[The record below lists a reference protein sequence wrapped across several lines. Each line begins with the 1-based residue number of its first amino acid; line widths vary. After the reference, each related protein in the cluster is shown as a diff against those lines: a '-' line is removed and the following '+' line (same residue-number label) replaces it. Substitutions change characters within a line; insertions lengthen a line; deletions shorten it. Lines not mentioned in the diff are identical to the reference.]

1 MNLLSQAMPLLII
14 LILFITLASVLIE
27 NFKSHKGKNFLI
39 SYNRY
44 KNGNSVLYIQSE
56 RFNLNKKIYFKKRK
70 ENKEKYIN
78 IKF

>member
-1 MNLLSQAMPLLII
+1 MNNL
-14 LILFITLASVLIE
+14 
-27 NFKSHKGKNFLI
+27 LI
-39 SYNRY
+39 SYNRF

-56 RFNLNKKIYFKKRK
+56 RFDFNKKIYFKKRK